1 MFFIK
6 YTRVILKK
14 KNNLKAKEI
23 EKTLDINI
31 AAYTE
36 IKFRFSS
43 WSRGQ

>member
-1 MFFIK
+1 M
-6 YTRVILKK
+6 KK
-14 KNNLKAKEI
+14 KKNLKAKEI